1 MFEGNASYFYV
12 GNVVA
17 GSSDAAAIDT
27 IAAGGV
33 SFCTQDGL
41 IEEGA
46 ASTGIYRVAQKLA
59 DGNIVFS
66 PFFDMATRKNVVKA
80 AYSAPVQQVTYFG
93 YNGTSGALD
102 ATANADYVL
111 HFEWLNSQFT
121 YNNTPIILS
130 AAYRPVAASQYE
142 LADGMLKSFNGMM
155 SRQPYN
161 FIKGEAIN
169 NAAVT
174 AANGTKENQ
183 EVTVVNGVA
192 AVTFETDVTY
202 KAGGAATLVVGD
214 YLRIGTVGSGT
225 ALTSP
230 VYKVTAINSLVVS
243 LDRPVTNASGT
254 YQDVGA
260 SSDVEV
266 IPAASIGASW
276 GFKFTGVENANFNAI
291 NDTYQVTRFKI
302 TNSGFVTATVSYT
315 TKASNGVGYGKD
327 LAGIEAYSQFLDKSS
342 VVGAFPQI
350 ARRQE
355 VTLTRGYDL
364 ITFDVDALT
373 FTSPTTGIGPR
384 HSFKIQ
390 IATGKTSVDLAYDF
404 IDTVLAV

>member
-27 IAAGGV
+27 IAAGSV
-33 SFCTQDGL
+33 SFCTEDGK

-66 PFFDMATRKNVVKA
+66 PFFDMATRKNVVKTA
-80 AYSAPVQQVTYFG
+80 HVAPAQQVTYFG
-93 YNGTSGALD
+93 YNGSTGALD
-102 ATANADYVL
+102 ATAGADYVL

-121 YNNTPIILS
+121 YNNTPMVLS

-155 SRQPYN
+155 SRQPYA

-169 NAAVT
+169 NATVV
-174 AANGTKENQ
+174 AANGTKAGQ
-183 EVTVVNGVA
+183 EVTVVNGVS

-202 KAGGAATLVVGD
+202 TAGGAATLVVGD
-214 YLRIGTVGSGT
+214 YLRIGTVGGGT

-254 YQDVGA
+254 YDDIGGT
-260 SSDVEV
+260 SDVEV
-266 IPAASIGASW
+266 IPAASIGANW
-276 GFKFTGVENANFNAI
+276 GFKFTGVENSNFNAI
-291 NDTYQVTRFKI
+291 NDTFNPTRFKI
-302 TNSGFVTATVSYT
+302 MNSGFTTATVSYT
-315 TKASNGVGYGKD
+315 TKASKGNGYGKE
-327 LAGIEAYSQFLDKSS
+327 LAGLESYAQFLDKSS

-355 VTLTRGYDL
+355 VTLTRGYDM

-404 IDTVLAV
+404 IDTVLGV

>member
-27 IAAGGV
+27 IAAGSV
-33 SFCTQDGL
+33 SFCTEDGK

-66 PFFDMATRKNVVKA
+66 PFFDMATRKNVAKVD
-80 AYSAPVQQVTYFG
+80 YVAPQQQVTYFG

-121 YNNTPIILS
+121 YNNTPMVLS

-155 SRQPYN
+155 NRQPYK
-161 FIKGEAIN
+161 FIVGDAIN

-174 AANGTKENQ
+174 AANCLDNDAQ
-183 EVTVVNGVA
+183 VVNGVA
-192 AVTFETDVTY
+192 AFTITTALVYNTG
-202 KAGGAATLVVGD
+202 AGTLAAGDYVRLLSPTASATTLV
-214 YLRIGTVGSGT
+214 
-225 ALTSP
+225 SP
-230 VYKVTAINSLVVS
+230 VYKVISAVDNGASCTVVV
-243 LDRPVTNASGT
+243 DRPITCATGT
-254 YQDVGA
+254 YAAAADELELIQ
-260 SSDVEV
+260 
-266 IPAASIGASW
+266 AASIGANW
-276 GFKFTGVENANFNAI
+276 GFKFVGVENANFNAI
-291 NDTYQVTRFKI
+291 NDTFDPTRFKI
-302 TNSGFVTATVSYT
+302 TNSGFSTAAVTYT
-315 TKASNGVGYGKD
+315 TPATKGLGYGKE
-327 LAGIEAYSQFLDKSS
+327 LAGLETYGQFLDKSS

-355 VTLTRGYDL
+355 VVNTRGYDV
-364 ITFDVDALT
+364 IAFEINALT

-384 HSFKIQ
+384 HSFRITM
-390 IATGKTSVDLAYDF
+390 ATNQSDTDLSYDSL
-404 IDTVLAV
+404 DTVLGI